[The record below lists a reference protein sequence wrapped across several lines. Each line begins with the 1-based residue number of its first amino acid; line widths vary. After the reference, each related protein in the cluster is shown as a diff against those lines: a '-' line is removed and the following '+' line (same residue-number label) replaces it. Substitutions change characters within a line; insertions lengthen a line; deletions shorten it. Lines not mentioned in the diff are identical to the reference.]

1 MINKEKFNKY
11 ANIFFP
17 QSAWDTVIL
26 SHDDCKDKGKDDFIF
41 YRLNYISGKVPQ
53 TTKVI
58 LIQISNRL
66 GSNLLKPTRLIHTY
80 NKDIVNDFS
89 LTPELSHYLD
99 LYDSVYIKYKI
110 NDKEV
115 LFMKLSDNISS
126 DIIKILAGDD
136 TEISIGIKVKDI
148 LSSPDKTT
156 LELSIHTLSFYRNV
170 DYREEY
176 LKYKK
181 RIKRQEKMER
191 KLRKEGLI
199 K

>member
-1 MINKEKFNKY
+1 MITKEKFNKY

-17 QSAWDTVIL
+17 QLELAWDTVIL

-53 TTKVI
+53 TVKVI
-58 LIQISNRL
+58 LIQISDRL
-66 GSNLLKPTRLIHTY
+66 GSNLLEQKRPYTDYI
-80 NKDIVNDFS
+80 INDFS
-89 LTPELSHYLD
+89 LTPELSQYLD
-99 LYDSVYIKYKI
+99 LYDSIYIKYKI

-115 LFMKLSDNISS
+115 LFMKLLDNINS
-126 DIIKILAGDD
+126 DIIKILSGDD

-156 LELSIHTLSFYRNV
+156 LELSIHTLSFYKDV

>member
-1 MINKEKFNKY
+1 
-11 ANIFFP
+11 
-17 QSAWDTVIL
+17 
-26 SHDDCKDKGKDDFIF
+26 
-41 YRLNYISGKVPQ
+41 
-53 TTKVI
+53 
-58 LIQISNRL
+58 
-66 GSNLLKPTRLIHTY
+66 
-80 NKDIVNDFS
+80 
-89 LTPELSHYLD
+89 
-99 LYDSVYIKYKI
+99 
-110 NDKEV
+110 
-115 LFMKLSDNISS
+115 MK
-126 DIIKILAGDD
+126 KILAGDD

>member
-1 MINKEKFNKY
+1 MITKEKFNKY

-53 TTKVI
+53 TVKVI
-58 LIQISNRL
+58 LIQISDRL
-66 GSNLLKPTRLIHTY
+66 GSNLLEQKRPYTDYI
-80 NKDIVNDFS
+80 INDFS
-89 LTPELSHYLD
+89 LTPELSQYLD
-99 LYDSVYIKYKI
+99 LYDSIYIKYKI

-115 LFMKLSDNISS
+115 LFMKLLDNINS
-126 DIIKILAGDD
+126 DIIKILSGDD
-136 TEISIGIKVKDI
+136 TEISVGIKVKDI

-156 LELSIHTLSFYRNV
+156 LELSIHTLSFYKDV

>member
-1 MINKEKFNKY
+1 MITKEKFNKY

-17 QSAWDTVIL
+17 QLAWDTVIL
-26 SHDDCKDKGKDDFIF
+26 SHEDCKDKGEDDFIF
-41 YRLNYISGKVPQ
+41 YKLNYISGKIPQ
-53 TTKVI
+53 QIKVA
-58 LIQISNRL
+58 LIQIYDRL
-66 GSNLLKPTRLIHTY
+66 GSNLFGRTRPY

-89 LTPELSHYLD
+89 LTPELSQYLD

-115 LFMKLSDNISS
+115 LFTKLSDNISS
-126 DIIKILAGDD
+126 NIIKVLAGDD
-136 TEISIGIKVKDI
+136 TEFSVGIKVKDI
-148 LSSPDKTT
+148 LSLPDKTT
-156 LELSIHTLSFYRNV
+156 LELYIQTLIFNRDV

-181 RIKRQEKMER
+181 RIKRQEKMEK
-191 KLRKEGLI
+191 KLRNEGLI

>member
-1 MINKEKFNKY
+1 MITKEKFNKY

-26 SHDDCKDKGKDDFIF
+26 SHDDCKDKGENDLIF

-148 LSSPDKTT
+148 LVSPDKTT
-156 LELSIHTLSFYRNV
+156 LQLSIHTMSFYKDV

>member
-1 MINKEKFNKY
+1 MITKEKFNKY

-53 TTKVI
+53 TVKVI
-58 LIQISNRL
+58 LIQISDRL
-66 GSNLLKPTRLIHTY
+66 GSNLLKPTRPY
-80 NKDIVNDFS
+80 NKDIY
-89 LTPELSHYLD
+89 LTSELSQYLD
-99 LYDSVYIKYKI
+99 LYDSIYIKYKI

-156 LELSIHTLSFYRNV
+156 LELSIHTLSFYRDV

>member
-1 MINKEKFNKY
+1 MITKEKFNKY

-17 QSAWDTVIL
+17 QLAWDTVIL

-53 TTKVI
+53 TVKVI
-58 LIQISNRL
+58 LIQISDRL
-66 GSNLLKPTRLIHTY
+66 GSNLLKPTRPY
-80 NKDIVNDFS
+80 NKDIY
-89 LTPELSHYLD
+89 LTSELSQYLD

>member
-1 MINKEKFNKY
+1 MITKEKFNKY

-17 QSAWDTVIL
+17 QPAWDTVIL

-53 TTKVI
+53 TVKVI
-58 LIQISNRL
+58 LIQISDRL
-66 GSNLLKPTRLIHTY
+66 GSNLLEQKRPYTDYI
-80 NKDIVNDFS
+80 INDFS
-89 LTPELSHYLD
+89 LTPELSQYLD

>member
-1 MINKEKFNKY
+1 MITKEKFNKY

-53 TTKVI
+53 TVKVI
-58 LIQISNRL
+58 LIQISDRL
-66 GSNLLKPTRLIHTY
+66 GSNLLEQKRPYTDYI
-80 NKDIVNDFS
+80 INDFS
-89 LTPELSHYLD
+89 LTPELSQYLD
-99 LYDSVYIKYKI
+99 LYDSIYIKYKI

-136 TEISIGIKVKDI
+136 TEISVGIKVKDI

-156 LELSIHTLSFYRNV
+156 LELSIHTLSFYKDV

>member
-1 MINKEKFNKY
+1 MITKEKFNKY

-17 QSAWDTVIL
+17 QSAWDTVVL
-26 SHDDCKDKGKDDFIF
+26 SHDDCKDKSEDDFIF

-148 LSSPDKTT
+148 LVSPDKTT
-156 LELSIHTLSFYRNV
+156 LQLSIHTMSFYKDV

>member
-1 MINKEKFNKY
+1 MITKEKFQKY

-53 TTKVI
+53 TVKVI
-58 LIQISNRL
+58 LIQISDRL
-66 GSNLLKPTRLIHTY
+66 GSNLLKPTRPY
-80 NKDIVNDFS
+80 NKDIY
-89 LTPELSHYLD
+89 LTSELSHYLD

-115 LFMKLSDNISS
+115 LFMKLSDNINS

-136 TEISIGIKVKDI
+136 TEISVGIKVKDI

-156 LELSIHTLSFYRNV
+156 LELSIHTMSFYRDV

-181 RIKRQEKMER
+181 RIKRQEKMEK

>member
-1 MINKEKFNKY
+1 MITKEKFNKY

-17 QSAWDTVIL
+17 QLAWDTVIL

-53 TTKVI
+53 TVKVI
-58 LIQISNRL
+58 LIQISDRL
-66 GSNLLKPTRLIHTY
+66 GSNLLEQKRPYTDYI
-80 NKDIVNDFS
+80 INDFS
-89 LTPELSHYLD
+89 LTPELSQYLD
-99 LYDSVYIKYKI
+99 LYDSIYIKYKI

-115 LFMKLSDNISS
+115 LFMKLLDNINS
-126 DIIKILAGDD
+126 DIIKILSGDD
-136 TEISIGIKVKDI
+136 TEISVGIKVKDI

-156 LELSIHTLSFYRNV
+156 LELSIHTLSFYKDV

>member
-1 MINKEKFNKY
+1 MITKEKFNKY

-53 TTKVI
+53 TVKVI
-58 LIQISNRL
+58 LIQISDRL
-66 GSNLLKPTRLIHTY
+66 GSNLLKPTRPY
-80 NKDIVNDFS
+80 NKDIY
-89 LTPELSHYLD
+89 LTSELSQYLD

-156 LELSIHTLSFYRNV
+156 LELSIHTLSFYRDV

>member
-1 MINKEKFNKY
+1 MITKEKFNKY

-17 QSAWDTVIL
+17 QSVWDTVIL
-26 SHDDCKDKGKDDFIF
+26 SHDDCKDKGEDDFIF

-53 TTKVI
+53 TVKVI
-58 LIQISNRL
+58 LIQIINRL
-66 GSNLLKPTRLIHTY
+66 GSNLLKPPRLIHTY
-80 NKDIVNDFS
+80 DKDIVNDFPT
-89 LTPELSHYLD
+89 TPEILQYSN
-99 LYDSVYIKYKI
+99 LYDNIYIKYKI

-115 LFMKLSDNISS
+115 LFMKLSDNINS
-126 DIIKILAGDD
+126 DIIKILSGDD
-136 TEISIGIKVKDI
+136 TEISVGIKVKDI

-156 LELSIHTLSFYRNV
+156 LELSIHTMFFYKDV

-191 KLRKEGLI
+191 KLKKEGLI

>member
-1 MINKEKFNKY
+1 MITKEKFNKY

-53 TTKVI
+53 TVKVI
-58 LIQISNRL
+58 LIQISDRL
-66 GSNLLKPTRLIHTY
+66 GSNLLKPTRPY
-80 NKDIVNDFS
+80 NKDIY
-89 LTPELSHYLD
+89 LTSELSQYLD
-99 LYDSVYIKYKI
+99 LYDSIYIKYKI

>member
-1 MINKEKFNKY
+1 MITKEKFNKY

-53 TTKVI
+53 TVKVI
-58 LIQISNRL
+58 LIQISDRL
-66 GSNLLKPTRLIHTY
+66 GSNLLKPTRPY
-80 NKDIVNDFS
+80 NKDIY
-89 LTPELSHYLD
+89 LTSELSQYLD

>member
-1 MINKEKFNKY
+1 MITKEKFNKY

-53 TTKVI
+53 TVKVI
-58 LIQISNRL
+58 LIQISDRL
-66 GSNLLKPTRLIHTY
+66 GSNLLKPTRPY
-80 NKDIVNDFS
+80 NKDIY
-89 LTPELSHYLD
+89 LTSELSQYLD

-156 LELSIHTLSFYRNV
+156 LELSIHTLSFYKDV

-199 K
+199 KW